1 MISGKLILPVD
12 KKGRI
17 HVPRELREEVGIT
30 DQIIM
35 VQQDHELIIKPLSK
49 IEDPLKFL
57 LSINI
62 KTKKTPL
69 EMKREAEGVFFS

>member
-17 HVPRELREEVGIT
+17 HVPQELREEIGIT
-30 DQIIM
+30 DHVMIM
-35 VQQDHELIIKPLSK
+35 PQNHELVIKALPK
-49 IEDPLKFL
+49 IDDPVKFL
-57 LSINI
+57 SSINI

-69 EMKREAEGVFFS
+69 EMKREAEEVFFS